1 MHLALSSRA
10 IVCGDFN
17 AHHPWWN
24 SRIGSLVR
32 ADNLVTWL
40 SARNCTL
47 MNTPDESTYTQYRQN
62 GARSVLDLIF
72 ATEQLAEIAANWAIL
87 GEAAIGLDH
96 EVIYFELLLDSAAF
110 VENPMMT
117 ASIFN
122 TERAEWGKFHNCLV
136 ADWASTKIRIDELL
150 ALNTECGMD

>member
-1 MHLALSSRA
+1 
-10 IVCGDFN
+10 
-17 AHHPWWN
+17 
-24 SRIGSLVR
+24 
-32 ADNLVTWL
+32 
-40 SARNCTL
+40 

-72 ATEQLAEIAANWAIL
+72 ATEQLAETAANWAIL
-87 GEAAIGLDH
+87 GEAATGLDY

-150 ALNTECGMD
+150 ALNTECGMDQAAICL